1 MSYNTLVKS
10 LRKKHNMTQYE
21 AATAIGISAS
31 AWKKYEAGKRTPRD
45 DIKIKIAELLDSTVQ
60 NIFFAD
66 V

>member
-1 MSYNTLVKS
+1 
-10 LRKKHNMTQYE
+10 MTQYE